1 MHVFCDNMQKRLDL
15 RDIKN
20 LLISAR
26 NSLNSRLTLSRTKQ
40 IKYTEQKY
48 FDLVSFLS
56 VFGCCAEDGSATMNF
71 CDEVPTGD
79 ALLQQLKKQKF
90 SKVCDEFH
98 ELFQKQFYELIPK
111 AKKKKYKA
119 IVIIDLHEQE
129 TYSQDKKIS
138 SSIRGGK
145 HKNGTNYFFKY
156 LTMQVL
162 IKDRLITLGMRFYS
176 RKDQLRELVDDLIVY
191 AQRFVKIDVVLLDR
205 GFRDAALLN
214 QLEFRQA
221 DVLMPCCKDS
231 KAEQYF
237 AELGSKNFRTSR
249 YSITSQKMKQTADV
263 TLLMIRLINGREIG
277 FYTTL
282 KGTWLHSANY
292 YLSIYKKRWNIETG
306 YRLQNMFLP
315 KTTSIDKVVRF
326 FYFCYAVAMHNLWL
340 VIRQTQKIGDGFT
353 VLLMKVVLVLFWV
366 TTHLPKEW

>member
-1 MHVFCDNMQKRLDL
+1 MYFVINMQKRPDL
-15 RDIKN
+15 RTIKN

-26 NSLNSRLTLSRTKQ
+26 NSLNSQLTLSRTKQ
-40 IKYTEQKY
+40 IKYAEQKY

-56 VFGCCAEDGSATMNF
+56 VFGCCAEDGSSTMNLS
-71 CDEVPTGD
+71 DDVPGGD
-79 ALLQQLKKQKF
+79 ALLRQLKKQKF
-90 SKVCDEFH
+90 HKVELEFH
-98 ELFQKQFYELIPK
+98 ELYQKQFYELLPQ
-111 AKKKKYKA
+111 ARKKKYKA
-119 IVIIDLHEQE
+119 IIIIDLHDQE
-129 TYSQDKKIS
+129 TYSQDKKTS
-138 SSIRGGK
+138 GSIRGGK

-162 IKDRLITLGMRFYS
+162 VKGRLITLGLRFYS
-176 RKDQLRELVDDLIVY
+176 RKNQLRKLVDELIVY

-221 DVLMPCCKDS
+221 DVLMPCFKDS

-237 AELGSKNFRTSR
+237 AELGRKNFRTSR
-249 YSITSQKMKQTADV
+249 YFITSQKTKQVADV
-263 TLLMIRLINGREIG
+263 TLLMIRLINGKEIG
-277 FYTTL
+277 FYTTM
-282 KGTWLHSANY
+282 KGTWFHSANY
-292 YLSIYKKRWNIETG
+292 YLSLYKKRWNIETG

-340 VIRQTQKIGDGFT
+340 VIRQTQSMGKCFT

>member
-1 MHVFCDNMQKRLDL
+1 MQKTLDL
-15 RDIKN
+15 RTLKN

-40 IKYTEQKY
+40 IKYTEQQY
-48 FDLVSFLS
+48 FNLVSFLS

-71 CDEVPTGD
+71 FDEVPTGD
-79 ALLQQLKKQKF
+79 ALLQQLKKQKL
-90 SKVCDEFH
+90 SKVNDEFH
-98 ELFQKQFYELIPK
+98 NLFQKQFYELLPK

-119 IVIIDLHEQE
+119 IVIIDVHEQE

-138 SSIRGGK
+138 SNIRGGK

-162 IKDRLITLGMRFYS
+162 VKGRLITLGLRFYS
-176 RKDQLRELVDDLIVY
+176 RNDQLRELVDELIVY
-191 AQRFVKIDVVLLDR
+191 SQQFVNIDVVLLDR

-221 DVLMPCCKDS
+221 DVLMPCYKDS
-231 KAEQYF
+231 KAEQCF
-237 AELGSKNFRTSR
+237 AELGKQNFRTSR
-249 YSITSQKMKQTADV
+249 YSIASQKTKQVADV
-263 TLLMIRLINGREIG
+263 TLLMIRLINGKEIG
-277 FYTTL
+277 FYTTM
-282 KGTWLHSANY
+282 KGTWLHSACY
-292 YLSIYKKRWNIETG
+292 YLDLYKKRWNIETG

-315 KTTSIDKVVRF
+315 KTTSIGKVVRF
-326 FYFCYAVAMHNLWL
+326 FYFCYAAAMHNLWL
-340 VIRQTQKIGDGFT
+340 VIRQTQKIGNSFT
-353 VLLMKVVLVLFWV
+353 VLFMKVVLVLFWV

>member
-1 MHVFCDNMQKRLDL
+1 MCFVINMQKRLDI

-26 NSLNSRLTLSRTKQ
+26 NSLNSQLSLSRTKQ
-40 IKYTEQKY
+40 IKYTERQY

-56 VFGCCAEDGSATMNF
+56 VFGCCAEDGSTTMNL

-79 ALLQQLKKQKF
+79 ALLQQLKKQEF
-90 SKVCDEFH
+90 SKVELEFH
-98 ELFQKQFYELIPK
+98 ELYQKQFYDLLPN
-111 AKKKKYKA
+111 AKKKKYNA
-119 IVIIDLHEQE
+119 IVIIDVHEQE
-129 TYSQDKKIS
+129 TYSQDKKTS

-156 LTMQVL
+156 ITMQV
-162 IKDRLITLGMRFYS
+162 IFKAMIITIGMRFYS
-176 RKDQLRELVDDLIVY
+176 RKNQLRKLVDELIVH

-221 DVLMPCCKDS
+221 DVLMPCFKDS
-231 KAEQYF
+231 KAELCF
-237 AELGSKNFRTSR
+237 AELGDKNFRTSR
-249 YSITSQKMKQTADV
+249 YSITSQKTKQTADV
-263 TLLMIRLINGREIG
+263 TLIMIQLMNGKEIG
-277 FYTTL
+277 FYTTM
-282 KGTWLHSANY
+282 KGTWLHSAHY
-292 YLSIYKKRWNIETG
+292 YLNIYKKRWNIETG

-315 KTTSIDKVVRF
+315 KTTSTERVIRF

-340 VIRQTQKIGDGFT
+340 VIRQTQKIGNGFT
-353 VLLMKVVLVLFWV
+353 VLFMKVMLVLFWV
-366 TTHLPKEW
+366 TTHLPKGAV